1 MDSPHAL
8 ARQAVC
14 QMCAGAARLQPAMV
28 CTRTRV
34 ADVSVPLAWHTDVA
48 PAAALSHAL
57 ATNPQVL
64 GQPLLQTAFLQHGH
78 ACFFLSPQAY
88 GAMMAHILANIPAPA
103 LPDPGRDPVDH
114 AIARCLMLAR
124 KPGKGCPPD
133 RAVQAA
139 LWLAMGILEA
149 DGPQREALRQQCGQ
163 AFLALFAGRSPAQ
176 RLCLADSLGEVAACM
191 ARLLAFQGPALSPA
205 IHHSIRRT

>member
-1 MDSPHAL
+1 LDSPHAL

-14 QMCAGAARLQPAMV
+14 QMFAGAARLQPAMV

-88 GAMMAHILANIPAPA
+88 GAMMAHILANIPAPP
-103 LPDPGRDPVDH
+103 LPDPGRAPVEY

-139 LWLAMGILEA
+139 LWLAMGIPEA
-149 DGPQREALRQQCGQ
+149 EGPRREALRRSGAQ
-163 AFLALFAGRSPAQ
+163 AFLSLFTGRSPAQ
-176 RLCLADSLGEVAACM
+176 RLSLADSLGEPAACM
-191 ARLLAFQGPALSPA
+191 ARLLAYQDPV
-205 IHHSIRRT
+205 

>member
-8 ARQAVC
+8 VRQAVC
-14 QMCAGAARLQPAMV
+14 QMFAGLARLQPAMV

-88 GAMMAHILANIPAPA
+88 GAMMKHILANTLAPD

-139 LWLAMGILEA
+139 LWLAMGIPEA
-149 DGPQREALRQQCGQ
+149 EGPRREALRRSGAQ
-163 AFLALFAGRSPAQ
+163 AFLSLFPGRTPAQ
-176 RLCLADSLGEVAACM
+176 RLSLADSLGELAACM
-191 ARLLAFQGPALSPA
+191 ARLLAYQDPV
-205 IHHSIRRT
+205 